1 MSSQAC
7 INKGDACKKRE
18 TASSRVQGLHALHAF
33 LLMPPEKF
41 LGMTEQADIVISVR
55 ELMRSSRRRV
65 SGKGL
70 GSQIEFLKF
79 GIEKYVLAG

>member
-1 MSSQAC
+1 MASASRRQ
-7 INKGDACKKRE
+7 DAAPPDCN
-18 TASSRVQGLHALHAF
+18 SRS
-33 LLMPPEKF
+33 PEKF